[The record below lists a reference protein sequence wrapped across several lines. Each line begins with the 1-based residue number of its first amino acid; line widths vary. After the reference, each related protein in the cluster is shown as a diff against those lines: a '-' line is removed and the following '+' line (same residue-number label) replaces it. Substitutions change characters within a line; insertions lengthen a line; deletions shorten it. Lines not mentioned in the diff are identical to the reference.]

1 MIHNSTFHRLLY
13 LASTCLTFNSLKIY
27 LAFTFSLLCELRHSK
42 NVLYTRFSAFWL
54 SPPSCRHASGSLLL
68 GDFPVT
74 CVYTCCEL
82 PRALCY
88 LISALT
94 GGLGYCVGL
103 GTSVCECFSGGSVV
117 ELSVVHTIFLALG
130 VYMGIELEPYLYLFV
145 CPPPD
150 FGSCAYVYLGGSWV
164 LICTFRMLKK
174 GVKSG

>member
-74 CVYTCCEL
+74 CVCTCCEL

-88 LISALT
+88 LISALR

-103 GTSVCECFSGGSVV
+103 GTECSGVKCSINHFSCTWCLYGDRVAALFVPFCLSSSRFWVMCVCVFGR
-117 ELSVVHTIFLALG
+117 ELGLD
-130 VYMGIELEPYLYLFV
+130 LYLSHV
-145 CPPPD
+145 EKR
-150 FGSCAYVYLGGSWV
+150 S
-164 LICTFRMLKK
+164 
-174 GVKSG
+174 